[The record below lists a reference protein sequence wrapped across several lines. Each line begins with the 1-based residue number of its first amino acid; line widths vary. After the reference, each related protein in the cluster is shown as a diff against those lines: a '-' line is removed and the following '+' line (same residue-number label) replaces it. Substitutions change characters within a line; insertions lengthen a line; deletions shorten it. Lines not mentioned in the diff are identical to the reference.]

1 MSLIARFDGNMNVI
15 GRLLK
20 KYRME
25 KDLSYEKLSLK
36 YRGQDRGTCA

>member
-20 KYRME
+20 DIELRKIYLM
-25 KDLSYEKLSLK
+25 KNYL
-36 YRGQDRGTCA
+36 QN